1 MGILSWLL
9 VGLIAGFIGSKIVNH
24 SGEGLMRDIIL
35 GIVGALVG
43 GYVFQALGFAGVTGV
58 NLWSI
63 LVASVGAIGVLLA
76 FHAIRGTTST
86 A

>member
-1 MGILSWLL
+1 MGILSWLV
-9 VGLIAGFIGSKIVNH
+9 VGLLAGFIGSKIVNH

-63 LVASVGAIGVLLA
+63 LVASVGAIGVLVA